1 MNNNRFYLFDD
12 IRDLQPYFTR
22 SNPPKNNET
31 YNKALGFI
39 NRYYPYTIIFE
50 DPYYDYKNFSAIF
63 ENYKKQKEQAYYD
76 LLQTYVAVK
85 KLKTLSDEYG
95 KNYQNNPYIMSLV
108 DKLKQLNV
116 GVHDLLMT
124 AYENG
129 IKLDDLDIS
138 NLYNAPVLQDFYLNI
153 DKKASQ
159 SKKLEENR
167 KVSEEPLTDKDALSD
182 KENVFPSIE
191 NYYKT
196 LHAESEETVETKQEN
211 GGDEMKRF
219 ISLRDSAEQC
229 KPYVERTN
237 HYYNDT
243 DDYETEEEFKTT
255 LRGIKAREEA
265 IDDFIKAFNDS
276 RVMEEYYYEKPDQY
290 QDLAQKY
297 KNYLYLGQPNIY
309 YSRDNAEENNEISSA
324 SYDFYEAINKFLRDF
339 ASERLTPI
347 EKLALSENLQDY
359 FDSLDSQK

>member
-12 IRDLQPYFTR
+12 IRDLQPYFTK

-50 DPYYDYKNFSAIF
+50 NPYYDYKNFSAVF

-85 KLKTLSDEYG
+85 KLKTLSDQYG
-95 KNYQNNPYIMSLV
+95 KNYQNNLYIMSLV

-138 NLYNAPVLQDFYLNI
+138 NLYNAPALQYFYLNI
-153 DKKASQ
+153 DKKAFQ
-159 SKKLEENR
+159 SKKLE
-167 KVSEEPLTDKDALSD
+167 
-182 KENVFPSIE
+182 ENVFPSIE
-191 NYYKT
+191 NYYTT

-219 ISLRDSAEQC
+219 TSLRDSAEQC
-229 KPYVERTN
+229 KPYIERTN

-243 DDYETEEEFKTT
+243 DDYETEEEFEIT
-255 LRGIKAREEA
+255 LRRIKARKEA
-265 IDDFIKAFNDS
+265 IDDFIEAFNDS

-290 QDLAQKY
+290 QALAQKY
-297 KNYLYLGQPNIY
+297 KNYLYLGQPTEY
-309 YSRDNAEENNEISSA
+309 YSRDNAEENNEISFA
-324 SYDFYEAINKFLRDF
+324 SCDFYEAIDKFLRDF

>member
-50 DPYYDYKNFSAIF
+50 NPYYDYKNFSAIF

-85 KLKTLSDEYG
+85 KLKTLSDQYG

-138 NLYNAPVLQDFYLNI
+138 NLYNAPALQYFYLNI
-153 DKKASQ
+153 DKKAFQ
-159 SKKLEENR
+159 SKKLE
-167 KVSEEPLTDKDALSD
+167 
-182 KENVFPSIE
+182 ENVFPSIE
-191 NYYKT
+191 NYYTT

-219 ISLRDSAEQC
+219 TSLRDSAEQC

-243 DDYETEEEFKTT
+243 DDYETPEEFETT
-255 LRGIKAREEA
+255 LRGIKARKEA
-265 IDDFIKAFNDS
+265 IDDFIEAFNDS

-290 QDLAQKY
+290 QALAQKY
-297 KNYLYLGQPNIY
+297 KNYLYLGQPTEY
-309 YSRDNAEENNEISSA
+309 YSRDNAEENNEISYA

>member
-85 KLKTLSDEYG
+85 KLKTLSDQYG

-159 SKKLEENR
+159 SQRLE
-167 KVSEEPLTDKDALSD
+167 
-182 KENVFPSIE
+182 ENVFPSIE
-191 NYYKT
+191 NYYTT

-219 ISLRDSAEQC
+219 TSLRDSAEQC
-229 KPYVERTN
+229 KPYIERIN

-243 DDYETEEEFKTT
+243 DDYETEEEFEIT
-255 LRGIKAREEA
+255 LRRIKARKEA
-265 IDDFIKAFNDS
+265 IDDFIEAFNDS

-290 QDLAQKY
+290 QALAQKY
-297 KNYLYLGQPNIY
+297 KNYLDLGQPNEY

-324 SYDFYEAINKFLRDF
+324 SYDFYEAIDKFLRDF

-347 EKLALSENLQDY
+347 EKLALSENLQYY

>member
-1 MNNNRFYLFDD
+1 
-12 IRDLQPYFTR
+12 
-22 SNPPKNNET
+22 
-31 YNKALGFI
+31 
-39 NRYYPYTIIFE
+39 
-50 DPYYDYKNFSAIF
+50 
-63 ENYKKQKEQAYYD
+63 
-76 LLQTYVAVK
+76 
-85 KLKTLSDEYG
+85 
-95 KNYQNNPYIMSLV
+95 MSLV

-124 AYENG
+124 AYEND
-129 IKLDDLDIS
+129 IKLDDLDIF
-138 NLYNAPVLQDFYLNI
+138 NLYNAPALQYFYLNI
-153 DKKASQ
+153 DKKAFQ
-159 SKKLEENR
+159 SKKLEEN
-167 KVSEEPLTDKDALSD
+167 
-182 KENVFPSIE
+182 VFPSLE

-219 ISLRDSAEQC
+219 TSLRDSAEQC
-229 KPYVERTN
+229 KPYIERAN

-243 DDYETEEEFKTT
+243 DDYETEEEFEIT
-255 LRGIKAREEA
+255 LRRIKARKEA
-265 IDDFIKAFNDS
+265 IDDFIEAFNDS

-290 QDLAQKY
+290 QALAQKY
-297 KNYLYLGQPNIY
+297 KNYLYLGKPTEY

-359 FDSLDSQK
+359 FDSLDSQNNL

>member
-12 IRDLQPYFTR
+12 IRDLQPYFTK

-50 DPYYDYKNFSAIF
+50 NPYYDYKNFSAIF

-85 KLKTLSDEYG
+85 KLKTLSDQYG
-95 KNYQNNPYIMSLV
+95 KNYQNNPYILSLV

-138 NLYNAPVLQDFYLNI
+138 NLYNAPALQYFYLNI
-153 DKKASQ
+153 DKKAFQ
-159 SKKLEENR
+159 SKKLE
-167 KVSEEPLTDKDALSD
+167 
-182 KENVFPSIE
+182 ENVFPSIE
-191 NYYKT
+191 NYYTT

-219 ISLRDSAEQC
+219 TSLRDSAEQC
-229 KPYVERTN
+229 KPYIERAN

-243 DDYETEEEFKTT
+243 DDYETEGEFKTT
-255 LRGIKAREEA
+255 LRGIKDRKEA
-265 IDDFIKAFNDS
+265 IDDFIEAFNDS

-290 QDLAQKY
+290 QALAQKY
-297 KNYLYLGQPNIY
+297 KNYLYLGKPTEY
-309 YSRDNAEENNEISSA
+309 YSRDNAEENNEISYA

>member
-12 IRDLQPYFTR
+12 IRDLQPYFTK

-50 DPYYDYKNFSAIF
+50 NPYYDYKNFSAVF

-85 KLKTLSDEYG
+85 KLKTLSDQYG
-95 KNYQNNPYIMSLV
+95 KNYQNNLYIMSLV

-159 SKKLEENR
+159 SQRLE
-167 KVSEEPLTDKDALSD
+167 
-182 KENVFPSIE
+182 ENVFPSIE
-191 NYYKT
+191 NYYTT

-219 ISLRDSAEQC
+219 TSLRDSAEQC
-229 KPYVERTN
+229 KPYIERTN

-243 DDYETEEEFKTT
+243 DDYETEEEFEIT
-255 LRGIKAREEA
+255 LRRIKARKEA
-265 IDDFIKAFNDS
+265 IDDFIEAFNDS

-290 QDLAQKY
+290 QALAQKY
-297 KNYLYLGQPNIY
+297 KNYLDLGQPNEY

-324 SYDFYEAINKFLRDF
+324 SYDFYEAIDKFLRDF

-347 EKLALSENLQDY
+347 EKLALSENLQYY

>member
-12 IRDLQPYFTR
+12 IRDLQPYFTK

-50 DPYYDYKNFSAIF
+50 NPYYDYKNFSAIF

-85 KLKTLSDEYG
+85 KLKTLSDQYG
-95 KNYQNNPYIMSLV
+95 KNYQNNPYILSLV

-138 NLYNAPVLQDFYLNI
+138 NLYNAPALQYFYLNI
-153 DKKASQ
+153 DKKAFQ
-159 SKKLEENR
+159 SKKLE
-167 KVSEEPLTDKDALSD
+167 
-182 KENVFPSIE
+182 ENVFPSIE
-191 NYYKT
+191 NYYTT

-229 KPYVERTN
+229 KPYIERAN

-243 DDYETEEEFKTT
+243 DDYETEGEFETT
-255 LRGIKAREEA
+255 LRGIKDRKEA
-265 IDDFIKAFNDS
+265 IDDFIEAFNDS

-290 QDLAQKY
+290 QALAQKY
-297 KNYLYLGQPNIY
+297 KNYLYLGKPTEY
-309 YSRDNAEENNEISSA
+309 YSRDNAEENNEISYA

>member
-12 IRDLQPYFTR
+12 IRDLQPYFTK

-50 DPYYDYKNFSAIF
+50 NPYYDYKNFSAVF

-85 KLKTLSDEYG
+85 KLKTLSDQYG

-138 NLYNAPVLQDFYLNI
+138 NLYNAPALQYFYLNI
-153 DKKASQ
+153 DKKAFQ
-159 SKKLEENR
+159 SKKLE
-167 KVSEEPLTDKDALSD
+167 
-182 KENVFPSIE
+182 ENVFPSIE
-191 NYYKT
+191 NYYTT
-196 LHAESEETVETKQEN
+196 LHTESEETVETKQEN

-219 ISLRDSAEQC
+219 TSLRDSAEQC
-229 KPYVERTN
+229 KPHIERTN

-243 DDYETEEEFKTT
+243 DDYETEEEFETT
-255 LRGIKAREEA
+255 LRRIKARKEA
-265 IDDFIKAFNDS
+265 IDDFIEAFNDS

-290 QDLAQKY
+290 QALAQKY
-297 KNYLYLGQPNIY
+297 KNYLYLGKPTEY

>member
-12 IRDLQPYFTR
+12 IRDLQPYFTK

-50 DPYYDYKNFSAIF
+50 DPYHDYKNFSAIF
-63 ENYKKQKEQAYYD
+63 ENYKKQKKQAYYD

-85 KLKTLSDEYG
+85 KLKTLSDQYG

-138 NLYNAPVLQDFYLNI
+138 NLYNAPALQYFYLNI
-153 DKKASQ
+153 DKKAFQ
-159 SKKLEENR
+159 SKKLE
-167 KVSEEPLTDKDALSD
+167 
-182 KENVFPSIE
+182 ENVFPSIE

-219 ISLRDSAEQC
+219 TSLRDSAEQC
-229 KPYVERTN
+229 KPYIERTN

-243 DDYETEEEFKTT
+243 DDYETEEEFEIT
-255 LRGIKAREEA
+255 LRRIKARKEA
-265 IDDFIKAFNDS
+265 IDDFIEAFNDS

>member
-50 DPYYDYKNFSAIF
+50 NPYYDYKNFSAIF

-85 KLKTLSDEYG
+85 KLKTLSDQYG

-124 AYENG
+124 AYEND
-129 IKLDDLDIS
+129 IKLDELDIS
-138 NLYNAPVLQDFYLNI
+138 NLYNAPVLQYFYLNI

-159 SKKLEENR
+159 SKKLEENI
-167 KVSEEPLTDKDALSD
+167 
-182 KENVFPSIE
+182 FPCIE

-219 ISLRDSAEQC
+219 TSLRDSAEQC
-229 KPYVERTN
+229 KPYIERTN

-243 DDYETEEEFKTT
+243 DDYETEEEFETT
-255 LRGIKAREEA
+255 LQGIVDRKET
-265 IDDFIKAFNDS
+265 IDDFIEAFNDS

-297 KNYLYLGQPNIY
+297 RNYLYLGQPNKY
-309 YSRDNAEENNEISSA
+309 YNHANAEENNEISCA
-324 SYDFYEAINKFLRDF
+324 SYEFYEAINKFMRDF
-339 ASERLTPI
+339 ASVRLTPI
-347 EKLALSENLQDY
+347 EKLALPENLQDY

>member
-50 DPYYDYKNFSAIF
+50 NPYYDYKNFSAIF

-85 KLKTLSDEYG
+85 KLKTLSDQYG

-116 GVHDLLMT
+116 GVHDLLIN
-124 AYENG
+124 AHDNG

-138 NLYNAPVLQDFYLNI
+138 NLYNAPALQYFYLNI
-153 DKKASQ
+153 DKKAFQ
-159 SKKLEENR
+159 SKKLE
-167 KVSEEPLTDKDALSD
+167 
-182 KENVFPSIE
+182 ENVFPSIE
-191 NYYKT
+191 NYYTT

-219 ISLRDSAEQC
+219 TSLRDSAEQC

-243 DDYETEEEFKTT
+243 DDYETPEEFETT
-255 LRGIKAREEA
+255 LRGIKARKEA

-290 QDLAQKY
+290 QALAQKY
-297 KNYLYLGQPNIY
+297 KNYLYLGQPTEY
-309 YSRDNAEENNEISSA
+309 YSRDNAEENNEISYA